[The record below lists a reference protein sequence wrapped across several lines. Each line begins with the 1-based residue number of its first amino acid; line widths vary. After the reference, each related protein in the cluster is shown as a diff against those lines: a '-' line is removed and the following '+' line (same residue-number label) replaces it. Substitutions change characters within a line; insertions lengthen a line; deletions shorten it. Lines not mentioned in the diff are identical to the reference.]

1 MTGFDLAARIRQ
13 VPNRVVSAPTIFS
26 EFLYFAYPTFLLN
39 EIIEIARLNI

>member
-13 VPNRVVSAPTIFS
+13 VPNRAYISPYNFFGI
-26 EFLYFAYPTFLLN
+26 LYFAYPTFLLN